1 MFFTRKLTVNQ
12 LQERIDNF
20 DKQTAELK
28 TKYTALI
35 DTRADL
41 LAKQAVGENAGEL
54 DGVTK
59 QATKALTD
67 IEGRDLAWE
76 RLTAELV
83 EVERRERLADFAK
96 EKKRVEAWLRDRAAA
111 GERLGEA
118 IRALGK
124 ALAAVEQDRIPPGV
138 VFKGMKFGSGG
149 VSLEME
155 VLNDAT
161 KFEPPLSLLAEGI
174 KIIGGVDGGDR
185 FGRKHPYVDHARI
198 KQAAIGAERTGDRL
212 REMTEVSMARHEAE
226 LES

>member
-1 MFFTRKLTVNQ
+1 MFFTRKLTANQ
-12 LQERIDNF
+12 LQERIEVF

-41 LAKQAVGENAGEL
+41 LAKQAVGESSGEL
-54 DGVTK
+54 DRVTK

-67 IEGRDLAWE
+67 LEGRDLARE

-96 EKKRVEAWLRDRAAA
+96 EKKRVETWLRDRAAA

-155 VLNDAT
+155 VFNDAT
-161 KFEPPLSLLAEGI
+161 KFEPPIYLLAEGV
-174 KIIGGVDGGDR
+174 KIIGGVDGGDSL
-185 FGRKHPYVDHARI
+185 GRKHPFVDHARLEE
-198 KQAAIGAERTGDRL
+198 AAIGAERTGDRL
-212 REMTEVSMARHEAE
+212 RELVGASMARHSAE

>member
-1 MFFTRKLTVNQ
+1 MFFSKKLTANQ
-12 LQERIDNF
+12 LQERIEVF

-41 LAKQAVGENAGEL
+41 LAKQAVGESSGEL
-54 DGVTK
+54 DRVTK
-59 QATKALTD
+59 QATKALAD
-67 IEGRDLAWE
+67 LEGRDLARE

-96 EKKRVEAWLRDRAAA
+96 EKKRIETRPRDRTAP

-118 IRALGK
+118 IRAVGK
-124 ALAAVEQDRIPPGV
+124 AKASDAHDRLPPGV
-138 VFKGMKFGSGG
+138 AFKGMKFGSGG

-161 KFEPPLSLLAEGI
+161 KFEPPIYLLAEGV
-174 KIIGGVDGGDR
+174 KIIGGVDGGDSL
-185 FGRKHPYVDHARI
+185 GRKHPYVDHARLEE
-198 KQAAIGAERTGDRL
+198 AAIGAERTGDRL